1 MWFTS
6 LGPVWLTR
14 CRWVSLGKGDGPT
27 EQSFDRAKLIMIF
40 GGDEARGAAGRADAG
55 RATDSVHIIF
65 RTRRQVVVDDM
76 PDVLDIYAAG
86 GDVRGDQNPKGAAL
100 ESFQCAPALR

>member
-1 MWFTS
+1 MSFTS
-6 LGPVWLTR
+6 LGPGWLAR
-14 CRWVSLGKGDGPT
+14 GAWVPLGQGHRLT

-40 GGDEARGAAGRADAG
+40 SGDEARGASGSADPG

-65 RTRRQVVVDDM
+65 RTSRQVVVDDM

-86 GDVRGDQNPKGAAL
+86 GDVRGDQNAKGAAP
-100 ESFQCAPALR
+100 ESFQGAPA